1 MHNGGVIMN
10 KIDIN
15 NLTGKCLI
23 SMPDACD
30 EFAQSVIYICSHG
43 KDGAMGFIVNHR
55 LKEFSFSDL
64 AVDLPFPLQDKGLP
78 ISLYSGGP
86 LERTKGFILHSD
98 EYQLPDSINTGGGIS
113 VSSSLEVLKDI
124 ASGKG
129 PKQRIIALGYAGWA
143 PEQLEKEIN
152 TNYKGE
158 VLDTIYIGG
167 GTPSSLSI
175 SQLEKLFSILSINF
189 ISAGFANTEI

>member
-1 MHNGGVIMN
+1 MN

-143 PEQLEKEIN
+143 PEQLEKEILN
-152 TNYKGE
+152 NQWLVIE
-158 VLDTIYIGG
+158 ANQDLVLGSKDKSKWEQALSSLGIDTI
-167 GTPSSLSI
+167 
-175 SQLEKLFSILSINF
+175 NF
-189 ISAGFANTEI
+189 PATYGHS

>member
-1 MHNGGVIMN
+1 MN

-23 SMPDACD
+23 AMPDAQD

-43 KDGAMGFIVNHR
+43 KDGAIGFIINHR

-64 AVDLPFPLQDKGLP
+64 AIDLPFSFQNNGLP
-78 ISLYSGGP
+78 INLYNGGP
-86 LERTKGFILHSD
+86 LDKTKGFILHSD
-98 EYQLPDSINTGGGIS
+98 EYQLPESITTGGGIA

-143 PEQLEKEIN
+143 PEQLEKEILN
-152 TNYKGE
+152 NRWLIIDATQDL
-158 VLDTIYIGG
+158 VLGGKDT
-167 GTPSSLSI
+167 TKWKQALSSLGI
-175 SQLEKLFSILSINF
+175 DNINF
-189 ISAGFANTEI
+189 SASYGHS

>member
-1 MHNGGVIMN
+1 MN

-23 SMPDACD
+23 AMPDATD

-64 AVDLPFPLQDKGLP
+64 AVDLPFSFQEKGLP
-78 ISLYSGGP
+78 VSLYNGGP
-86 LERTKGFILHSD
+86 IDRTKGFILHSD
-98 EYQLPDSINTGGGIS
+98 EYQLPDSINTGGGIA

-143 PEQLEKEIN
+143 PNQLEKEILN
-152 TNYKGE
+152 NQWLVIE
-158 VLDTIYIGG
+158 ANQDLVLGSQDTSKWESAL
-167 GTPSSLSI
+167 SSLGI
-175 SQLEKLFSILSINF
+175 DNINF
-189 ISAGFANTEI
+189 PTTYGHS

>member
-1 MHNGGVIMN
+1 MN

-23 SMPDACD
+23 AMPDATD

-64 AVDLPFPLQDKGLP
+64 AVELPFSFHDKSLP
-78 ISLYSGGP
+78 ISLYNGGP
-86 LERTKGFILHSD
+86 LDKTKGFILHSD
-98 EYQLPDSINTGGGIS
+98 EYQLPDSINTGGGIA

-129 PKQRIIALGYAGWA
+129 PKQRLIALGYAGWA
-143 PEQLEKEIN
+143 PDQLEKEILN
-152 TNYKGE
+152 NQWLVVE
-158 VLDTIYIGG
+158 ASQDLVLGSKDTSKWVEAL
-167 GTPSSLSI
+167 SSLGI
-175 SQLEKLFSILSINF
+175 DNINF
-189 ISAGFANTEI
+189 STTYGHS